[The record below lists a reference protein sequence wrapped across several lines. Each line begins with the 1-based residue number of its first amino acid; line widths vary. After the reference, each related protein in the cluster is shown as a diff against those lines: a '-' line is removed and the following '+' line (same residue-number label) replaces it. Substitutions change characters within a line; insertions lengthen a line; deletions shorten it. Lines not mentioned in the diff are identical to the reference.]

1 MLDLPLMTHNED
13 KRLTEKG
20 SMNEGYMATVL
31 GLTGMPAIAED
42 IAVARNILLAKL
54 TGCHLHLL
62 HISTAGTVD
71 LLRRA
76 KAEGIHVTG
85 EACPHHWALTDAA
98 CEGFKT
104 DAKMNPPLRTQEDC
118 DAVKEG

>member
-1 MLDLPLMTHNED
+1 M
-13 KRLTEKG
+13 KR
-20 SMNEGYMATVL
+20 
-31 GLTGMPAIAED
+31 AIWRPSWASR
-42 IAVARNILLAKL
+42 ACRASPRTSPSARNILLAKL

-76 KAEGIHVTG
+76 KADGIHVTG

-98 CEGFKT
+98 CEAST
-104 DAKMNPPLRTQEDC
+104 PTPR
-118 DAVKEG
+118 